1 MRRYCS
7 AGWVDITSVRCV
19 LLIQNWSHPEHCPQ
33 QTVFFKMMLS
43 WKFYTWQHDHLNKR
57 RYPHSTSSCQLTTRD
72 ESCKSIWLLHQ
83 MSGCCS
89 TVAHHHQTVSV
100 GNAVDSWYWSHFTT
114 CQILLL
120 TTFSWVPLLNTE
132 CLAVMSMVVMHSE
145 WDSVVVMIVI
155 SIESW

>member
-19 LLIQNWSHPEHCPQ
+19 LPIQNWSHPEHCPQ
-33 QTVFFKMMLS
+33 QTVFLRWCFLDTFTLDSMIILIEEGIHSPHPAAS
-43 WKFYTWQHDHLNKR
+43 WPLE
-57 RYPHSTSSCQLTTRD
+57 TRAAKASD
-72 ESCKSIWLLHQ
+72 CYIRWV
-83 MSGCCS
+83 G
-89 TVAHHHQTVSV
+89 VAHLYSGSSSSNSECWQCC
-100 GNAVDSWYWSHFTT
+100 WYWSHFTT
-114 CQILLL
+114 CQILLH

-155 SIESW
+155 SSESW